1 MNHENRKGEDCL
13 PESFRLSAHASSGSK
28 EARSLSAGAF
38 SARNPAT
45 SSRKTITISFRADDC
60 MPVSPFTSLSESDSV
75 TTTGGGISFIS
86 VVPVICLNL
95 SLGCTLLPNGF
106 VPPRM
111 PRSSTIRLP
120 ASDPRASSSRYSSQL
135 SRGGDGPTA
144 STAASASCLHHQE
157 HMSGRKASLVQ
168 FLRPTVRPILSPV
181 KLPMDFFC
189 RPLRNIAE
197 TVKMLSRY

>member
-75 TTTGGGISFIS
+75 TTTGGGNIVHFCCSG
-86 VVPVICLNL
+86 NL
-95 SLGCTLLPNGF
+95 SQPQPWLHSPTERLRSASDAQVIDDPTPGQRSPCILFPVLQPTL
-106 VPPRM
+106 PRRRR
-111 PRSSTIRLP
+111 PDSLDDSERIVSPSSRAHVRSESFTCSTP
-120 ASDPRASSSRYSSQL
+120 ASY
-135 SRGGDGPTA
+135 
-144 STAASASCLHHQE
+144 C
-157 HMSGRKASLVQ
+157 
-168 FLRPTVRPILSPV
+168 
-181 KLPMDFFC
+181 
-189 RPLRNIAE
+189 
-197 TVKMLSRY
+197 